1 MAGIM
6 DRITPQSRKADK
18 GASEIRERYEEA
30 KRAQSWESRQYS
42 IVRSYMGGDQWLYH
56 SRQND
61 TIEIMRSNAS
71 RVRVTDNR
79 IASNT
84 RTIYAK
90 LLRRPLQFDVLPKSS
105 DDAVL
110 RAARLSQAVVA
121 DLARRQRWEQAV
133 RRPALSAMWE
143 SGTAVVSVDW
153 DARAGV
159 PLGVGPSGPVG
170 TGDVAVTVSTVSEA
184 FCEPGTIDIESA
196 WWWIRSQALPP
207 DHAQRLLGL
216 EEKPKADVSA
226 DFIPSARN
234 AVGRDKSVP
243 LTLVLTYYERPS
255 KSNRDGRVC
264 VVVGDKI
271 VDERPWPFPFK
282 DHLNCVAMRE
292 TFVAHRWTGD
302 ATAYQAISLQ
312 NAINHNISALVEH
325 AKKAG
330 NARILIPDMALDL
343 IDELTDEA
351 GEVIPYNNTTGK
363 PEWMNPAQLSSWLV
377 ELGERLD
384 ARLDNIMGVH
394 DISRGTA
401 PANVES
407 GVGLSILAENDD
419 TPIGFIAKEMAEG
432 LGRIASMCAHLY
444 EKNVSE
450 SREVQVRSDDGVT
463 EARRWTGKDL
473 MGQTEVVVPLEAVV
487 PRSREAARAKA
498 MELVKF
504 GFLKTLD
511 EFESV
516 ADIAPF
522 DRAGTRLM
530 PAVAKARR
538 ENHHLALDVPLEPAS
553 FDDHR
558 AHIDEHNRF
567 RMSETYE
574 LLGPDI
580 RELVDLHV
588 QAHEVLAAED
598 AAKRLMQ
605 TAQSPA
611 LGNAPDANQTEPLP
625 PMPGAGGSP
634 QLPPPPSGPP
644 PLDPSSLGGGPESPV
659 LGP

>member
-1 MAGIM
+1 M
-6 DRITPQSRKADK
+6 DRIASQSRRAGKQ
-18 GASEIRERYEEA
+18 ASEVRDKYEEA
-30 KRAQSWESRQYS
+30 KRAQSWESRQYQ
-42 IVRSYMGGDQWLYH
+42 IVRSYLGGDQWLYH

-61 TIEIMRSNAS
+61 TVEIMRSNPS

-90 LLRRPLQFDVLPKSS
+90 LLRRPLQFDVLPKAS

-110 RAARLSQAVVA
+110 RAARLSQSVVA
-121 DLARRQRWEQAV
+121 DLARRQRWEQSV

-153 DARAGV
+153 DATLGV
-159 PLGVGPSGPVG
+159 PLGVGPRGPIA

-184 FCEPGTIDIESA
+184 FCEPGTIDIEGA
-196 WWWIRSQALPP
+196 GWWIRSQALPP
-207 DHAQRLLGL
+207 DHVKRIHNLD
-216 EEKPKADVSA
+216 EKPKADVTA

-255 KSNRDGRVC
+255 RANSSGRVC
-264 VVVGDKI
+264 VIVGDD
-271 VDERPWPFPFK
+271 VVSDDPWPFPFK

-302 ATAYQAISLQ
+302 ATAYQAVSLQ

-330 NARILIPDMALDL
+330 NARLLIPDAALDL

-351 GEVIPYNNTTGK
+351 GEIVPFNPATGK
-363 PEWMNPAQLSSWLV
+363 PEWLGPAQLSNWLV

-401 PANVES
+401 PGGIES

-419 TPIGFIAKEMAEG
+419 TPIGFIAKEMADG
-432 LGRIASMCAHLY
+432 FGRVASMCAELY
-444 EKNVSE
+444 EANVSE
-450 SREVQVRSDDGVT
+450 SRQAQVRADDGVT
-463 EARRWTGKDL
+463 EAVRWTGADL
-473 MGQTEVVVPLEAVV
+473 MGQTDVIVPLEAVI
-487 PRSREAARAKA
+487 PRSREAARARA
-498 MELVKF
+498 MEMVKF
-504 GFLKTLD
+504 GFVKTID
-511 EFESV
+511 DFEMI
-516 ADIAPF
+516 ADIAPY
-522 DRAGTRLM
+522 DRAGSRLM
-530 PAVAKARR
+530 PAVDKARR
-538 ENHHLALDVPLEPAS
+538 ENKHLARGVPLMPAD
-553 FDDHR
+553 FDAHR
-558 AHIDEHNRF
+558 LHIDEHNRF

-574 LLGPDI
+574 LLGA
-580 RELVDLHV
+580 ELRAIIDDHV
-588 QAHEVLAAED
+588 KAHEVLAAED
-598 AAKRLMQ
+598 AAGLLMQ
-605 TAQSPA
+605 EGQSPA
-611 LGNAPDANQTEPLP
+611 LAAAPSANQPEPLP
-625 PMPGAGGSP
+625 PAMGGGAAPSD
-634 QLPPPPSGPP
+634 LPPAGP
-644 PLDPSSLGGGPESPV
+644 DAQLGGGAESAVVAP
-659 LGP
+659 